1 MATEKK
7 PAQSWSASGRKNLS
21 AGEKA
26 LLAFLIVLA
35 FFIVFFG
42 FSYIK
47 AIIQAPF
54 ITQLN
59 QQRLTGE
66 ISQVESLFSLQEK
79 DTDKDGLSDF
89 EETYVYETS
98 AYLEDSDS
106 DGYNDKVEIEAGSN
120 PLIAESTP
128 ASPGVEPPEELA
140 SLSDIASALESVSGQ
155 ISMDELREILIQSG
169 MSEDALATIND
180 QTLREMYQET
190 LAEIAEMPETTP
202 SLETGEINKQG
213 LEDLTIEEMKEFLM
227 LGGADEQTLNQID
240 EESLRTL
247 FLQALEEME

>member
-7 PAQSWSASGRKNLS
+7 PAQNWSASGRKNLS
-21 AGEKA
+21 AGEKT
-26 LLAFLIVLA
+26 LLAFFVVLA
-35 FFIVFFG
+35 FFIIFFG
-42 FSYIK
+42 FSDLK
-47 AIIQAPF
+47 AVIHAPF
-54 ITQLN
+54 VPQLAG
-59 QQRLTGE
+59 QRLTGE
-66 ISQVESLFSLQEK
+66 ISQAESLLSLQEK

-89 EETYVYETS
+89 EEIYVYETS

-106 DGYNDKVEIEAGSN
+106 DGYDDKAEIEAGSN

-128 ASPGVEPPEELA
+128 ASPEVEPPEELA
-140 SLSDIASALESVSGQ
+140 SLGDIASALESVSGQ
-155 ISMDELREILIQSG
+155 VSMDELREILIQSG
-169 MSEDALATIND
+169 MSEDALATIDD

-190 LAEIAEMPETTP
+190 LTEIAEMPETTP
-202 SLETGEINKQG
+202 SLEAGEINKQG

-240 EESLRTL
+240 DETLKTL